1 MSVAEKL
8 RVAAHRLNVGGV
20 SFTGSFGVAGFPD
33 HAPDAGRLLRLAD
46 RALYA
51 AKHDKCD
58 RVEPAAAP
66 AVLTLDSLTP

>member
-51 AKHDKCD
+51 AKNNGRD
-58 RVEPAAAP
+58 RVELAADP
-66 AVLTLDSLTP
+66 TVLTLDSLTS